1 MITLGESL
9 VEHGSLEKVSQLRM
23 FTKGIV
29 KIKECKLS
37 FSSLSFSFYCSFDL
51 FFIFLF
57 LELRVRVS
65 DNITWSHI
73 SHFI

>member
-9 VEHGSLEKVSQLRM
+9 VEHGSLVKVSQLKM
-23 FTKGIV
+23 PTKGIV
-29 KIKECKLS
+29 KIEEYRLS
-37 FSSLSFSFYCSFDL
+37 FSSLSFSFYCPFDL

-57 LELRVRVS
+57 LELRVRIS
-65 DNITWSHI
+65 DDITWSHI